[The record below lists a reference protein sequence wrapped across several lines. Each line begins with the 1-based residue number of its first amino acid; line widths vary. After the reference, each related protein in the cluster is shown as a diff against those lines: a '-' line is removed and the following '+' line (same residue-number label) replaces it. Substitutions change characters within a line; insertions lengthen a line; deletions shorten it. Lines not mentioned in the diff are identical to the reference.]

1 MSLSQDITALKTM
14 LVQAEKEIKALEG
27 GVKASSSRAR
37 RALQG
42 IKSNSHKLRKDIIE
56 YMKTLPVKKK
66 PSRSKA
72 VETLTDIPVQ
82 TEVEP
87 KLKPTKK
94 TATKRPRLKQAKPE
108 ADASDSVI

>member
-14 LVQAEKEIKALEG
+14 LVQAEKEIISLEAG
-27 GVKASSSRAR
+27 KKASSARAR
-37 RALQG
+37 KALQG

-56 YMKTLPVKKK
+56 HMKTLPVKKK

-72 VETLTDIPVQ
+72 VETT

-87 KLKPTKK
+87 NPKPKPSKK
-94 TATKRPRLKQAKPE
+94 TATKRPRSKQAKPE
-108 ADASDSVI
+108 ADVIDEVAL